1 MTSRHSLS
9 NRPFLTPDNAE
20 DSLRIV
26 FGSLGGSE
34 VILLFIIALLLF
46 GPRRLPEIGRTLGK
60 AMADFRRATN
70 EFKTSLEREVE
81 LESLKETKRAI
92 ETTTQPE
99 TLARGMIAD
108 VVAAT
113 APPSQKAPETKEAPE
128 SGAEPEAPPA
138 ASDGGPGT
146 VH

>member
-1 MTSRHSLS
+1 M
-9 NRPFLTPDNAE
+9 
-20 DSLRIV
+20 

-34 VILLFIIALLLF
+34 VILLFVIALLLF

-81 LESLKETKRAI
+81 LDSLKETKRAI
-92 ETTTQPE
+92 ESTARPD

-113 APPSQKAPETKEAPE
+113 TLTPEDSRKAPETTEAPE
-128 SGAEPEAPPA
+128 TGAKPEASPA
-138 ASDGGPGT
+138 ASDGGPDT

>member
-1 MTSRHSLS
+1 MTL
-9 NRPFLTPDNAE
+9 DWAG
-20 DSLRIV
+20 DSLGLV

-81 LESLKETKRAI
+81 IESLKETKRAI
-92 ETTTQPE
+92 ETTARPE

-108 VVAAT
+108 VVAST
-113 APPSQKAPETKEAPE
+113 STPPLESQKAPETTQAPE
-128 SGAEPEAPPA
+128 TEAKPEAPSA
-138 ASDGGPGT
+138 TSDGGPGT

>member
-1 MTSRHSLS
+1 
-9 NRPFLTPDNAE
+9 
-20 DSLRIV
+20 V

-81 LESLKETKRAI
+81 LDSLKETTRAI
-92 ETTTQPE
+92 EKNARPD

-113 APPSQKAPETKEAPE
+113 SPPPLDPQKEPETTEAPETAAK
-128 SGAEPEAPPA
+128 PEAPPA
-138 ASDGGPGT
+138 ASDGGTGT